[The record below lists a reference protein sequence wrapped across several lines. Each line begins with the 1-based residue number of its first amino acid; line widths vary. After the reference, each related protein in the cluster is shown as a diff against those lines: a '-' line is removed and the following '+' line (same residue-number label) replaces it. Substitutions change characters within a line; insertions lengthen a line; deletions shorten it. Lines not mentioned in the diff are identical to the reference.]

1 MSNHRDNRPGGQSQR
16 GGNQYEQKNQEEHT
30 LDSVWTGYLNG
41 GYFDADGNLKP
52 EYVSRAQVEPL
63 VKAMSQAKPPLT
75 MHQMRRFFQHCRA
88 IEARL
93 KAKTTTWGTEK
104 AIFYK
109 LDSAAADAFGKS
121 SRKIPKLF
129 HDFIQKNVA
138 VVNTE
143 EHFLKGFM
151 LHFEALVGFGSQHLK
166 EKERN

>member
-1 MSNHRDNRPGGQSQR
+1 MPDPKDNRPGGQLQR
-16 GGNQYEQKNQEEHT
+16 GGNQYEQRNREEPT
-30 LDSVWTGYLNG
+30 LDSLWIGYLNG
-41 GYFDADGNLKP
+41 GYFDTDGNLKH
-52 EYVSRAQVEPL
+52 EYVSRAKVEPL
-63 VKAMSQAKPPLT
+63 VKAMSRAEPKLT
-75 MHQMRRFFQHCRA
+75 MHQVRRFFQHCRA

-93 KAKTTTWGTEK
+93 KAKTTTWGAEK

-138 VVNTE
+138 IVDTE